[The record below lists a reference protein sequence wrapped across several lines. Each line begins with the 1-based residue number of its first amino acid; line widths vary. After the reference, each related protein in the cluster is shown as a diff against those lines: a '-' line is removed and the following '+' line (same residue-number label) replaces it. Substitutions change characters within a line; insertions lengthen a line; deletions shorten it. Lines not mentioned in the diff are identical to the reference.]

1 MGGERRGAPGL
12 DESVE
17 TLPPEAHHVDLM
29 RFVPRVA
36 VSLGTTTF
44 LLLAIA
50 CGTSGGTS
58 DPSEV
63 DAGGLCLEQS
73 CRSDDQCGG
82 CSGGKTVCDVA
93 GRVCV
98 ACGPAAG
105 GRQCPAGQKCTNF
118 GDCVPSALECPVD
131 PQGNPTVACATSA
144 DCGACDPK
152 HRLCDGATKR
162 CVGCTPSDSTRCVA
176 NEVCVQSRCAARCP
190 ATCATNTDCS
200 QCGAPGFEAHACDQG
215 RCTQCGTGVPCPA
228 GQNCSAK
235 GTCEKPCGLPRKKLG
250 SCLTDADCA
259 GCDGSATACHLP
271 IGGGDGRC
279 GLKAAGCDQLGPG
292 LTLPDPWN
300 KVTNLCSTDANCA
313 GVSVD
318 FNVGKV
324 IRDVTG
330 FQSVKDAVVPYGMHA
345 CASVQILP
353 ERSCGVCAPCR
364 KDSECAPID
373 VDQVAAQAFGP
384 LGAVATVL
392 LMDQVFGAS
401 DHRVNMYCD
410 QVVSDYGYCRPC
422 PNPFAPCGVDAPTSG
437 AACAHGPC
445 VSGTPLAATC
455 SPCVADVCVTDPF
468 CCDLEYGTWDQN
480 CTDTARSVCG
490 TTCP

>member
-50 CGTSGGTS
+50 CGTSGRTS

-131 PQGNPTVACATSA
+131 PQANPTVACATSA

-190 ATCATNTDCS
+190 RRARPAQITRSAARRASRHTRAT
-200 QCGAPGFEAHACDQG
+200 
-215 RCTQCGTGVPCPA
+215 
-228 GQNCSAK
+228 K
-235 GTCEKPCGLPRKKLG
+235 G
-250 SCLTDADCA
+250 
-259 GCDGSATACHLP
+259 
-271 IGGGDGRC
+271 
-279 GLKAAGCDQLGPG
+279 
-292 LTLPDPWN
+292 
-300 KVTNLCSTDANCA
+300 
-313 GVSVD
+313 
-318 FNVGKV
+318 
-324 IRDVTG
+324 
-330 FQSVKDAVVPYGMHA
+330 
-345 CASVQILP
+345 
-353 ERSCGVCAPCR
+353 
-364 KDSECAPID
+364 
-373 VDQVAAQAFGP
+373 
-384 LGAVATVL
+384 
-392 LMDQVFGAS
+392 
-401 DHRVNMYCD
+401 
-410 QVVSDYGYCRPC
+410 
-422 PNPFAPCGVDAPTSG
+422 DAPS
-437 AACAHGPC
+437 AARACRVPPVKLQRQGHLREALRVTPKEARLVPHGRRLRRLRRQRHD
-445 VSGTPLAATC
+445 VPLA
-455 SPCVADVCVTDPF
+455 D
-468 CCDLEYGTWDQN
+468 WRRR
-480 CTDTARSVCG
+480 RSLRPRG
-490 TTCP
+490 RGL